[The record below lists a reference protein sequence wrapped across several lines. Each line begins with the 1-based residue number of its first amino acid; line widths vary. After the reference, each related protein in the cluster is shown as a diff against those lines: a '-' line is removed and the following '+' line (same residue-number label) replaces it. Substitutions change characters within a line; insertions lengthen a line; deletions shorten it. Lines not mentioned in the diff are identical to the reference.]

1 MVDKKGILEHFRELN
16 EALKDWERYQT
27 ISLRELRSDRDKQ
40 NMVLHALLVSIQASI
55 DIANHIIAE
64 KSLQKP
70 STYREIFEIL
80 SKEGIISSELG
91 DSLSDLAG
99 FRNVLVHIYW
109 RVNFEQVYR
118 VLQEDLSP
126 LKEFKK
132 VIKDLL
138 QKELG
143 G

>member
-64 KSLQKP
+64 KVYKNLLLIGKHLKFFLR
-70 STYREIFEIL
+70 RE
-80 SKEGIISSELG
+80 
-91 DSLSDLAG
+91 
-99 FRNVLVHIYW
+99 
-109 RVNFEQVYR
+109 
-118 VLQEDLSP
+118 
-126 LKEFKK
+126 
-132 VIKDLL
+132 
-138 QKELG
+138 
-143 G
+143 

>member
-70 STYREIFEIL
+70 STYRETFEIL
-80 SKEGIISSELG
+80 SEEGIISSELG

-138 QKELG
+138 QER
-143 G
+143 

>member
-70 STYREIFEIL
+70 STYRETFEIL

-109 RVNFEQVYR
+109 RINFEQVYR

-138 QKELG
+138 QER
-143 G
+143 

>member
-70 STYREIFEIL
+70 STYRETFEIL

-138 QKELG
+138 QER
-143 G
+143 

>member
-70 STYREIFEIL
+70 STYRETFEIL

-109 RVNFEQVYR
+109 RVNFEQVHR

-138 QKELG
+138 QER
-143 G
+143 

>member
-27 ISLRELRSDRDKQ
+27 IPLRELRSDRDKQ

-70 STYREIFEIL
+70 STYRETFEIL

-138 QKELG
+138 QER
-143 G
+143 